1 MNTSEAKL
9 KMKSG
14 VTVTLWC
21 CRHAQLLSIILCAM
35 LHITS
40 GCPNTCKCVPRGTG
54 TAVFCIGHNLT
65 SIPQEALPLNTE
77 ELYLKGNHITTLTQG
92 SFAGLDSLMTLVIN
106 DCNVASIER
115 NTFTGLR
122 HLGSLDL
129 TDNNIRELRSHTFS
143 GLPHL
148 RRLILDGNKL
158 EVINNFA
165 FNGLNLTKLSLEK
178 NSLLTELAPKA
189 FQNARIVTMYI
200 VNARISSNATGAFR
214 VKTLQS
220 SLRTLTWTN
229 NRRPLT
235 LPEKVFKGYSFDT
248 LNLDTNGITD
258 VSFLRYTSTDDLS
271 LENNP
276 TGPINFGRFPEFK
289 HVRSLRLGNTSFSE
303 IQPEYFRDL
312 TDLSQLYLPNNGI
325 TSIPVDLKPI
335 LGQLT
340 TLNLEGNLLHCNCE
354 MLWFKQWVASAN
366 TVLAKGSD
374 CYTPINDHVLS
385 LNDGEFV
392 CTKPVLID
400 ITRTVNVSEM
410 EMMSIKCMGRGDPA
424 PSIIW
429 RFPNGDLVETVPSH
443 NKSVFTNTGVLTIR
457 STSVEDAGL
466 YRCILK
472 NPAGNSTAM
481 TNVDVYSIVGASSTT
496 HFTLVN
502 LLATTIT
509 AFTMIHLQG
518 YM

>member
-1 MNTSEAKL
+1 MKILETKL
-9 KMKSG
+9 KMKSD

-21 CRHAQLLSIILCAM
+21 WRQAHLLSIILCAV

-40 GCPNTCKCVPRGTG
+40 GCPNTCKCVSRDSG
-54 TAVFCIGHNLT
+54 TAVFCIANNLT
-65 SIPQEALPLNTE
+65 SIPQEALPWDTE
-77 ELYLKGNHITTLTQG
+77 ELYLQGNHITTLTQG
-92 SFAGLDSLMTLVIN
+92 SFAGLDSLRTLVIN

-129 TDNNIRELRSHTFS
+129 TDNKIRELRSHTFS
-143 GLPHL
+143 GLSHL
-148 RRLILDGNKL
+148 RRLILDGNAL

-178 NSLLTELAPKA
+178 NSLLTKLAPKA
-189 FQNARIVTMYI
+189 FENARVHDLYI
-200 VNARISSNATGAFR
+200 VNASISSNSTGAFR

-229 NRRPLT
+229 NRKPLT
-235 LPEKVFKGYSFDT
+235 LPWKVFKGYSFDS
-248 LNLDTNGITD
+248 LKLGTNGITD

-335 LGQLT
+335 LSQLT
-340 TLNLEGNLLHCNCE
+340 RLNLEDNLLHCNCE
-354 MLWFKQWVASAN
+354 MLWFKQWVALSGR
-366 TVLAKGSD
+366 VLVKGSD

-385 LNDGEFV
+385 LNEAEFV
-392 CTKPVLID
+392 CTKPVLVD

-410 EMMSIKCMGRGDPA
+410 SMMSIKCIGRGDPA
-424 PSIIW
+424 PSIMW
-429 RFPNGDLVETVPSH
+429 KLPDGDVVETVPSH
-443 NKSVFTNTGVLTIR
+443 NKSVFTNTGILTIR

-481 TNVDVYSIVGASSTT
+481 ANVDVYSIVGASPTT

-502 LLATTIT
+502 LIGTTIT
-509 AFTMIHLQG
+509 AFTMIDLHL
-518 YM
+518 